1 MHSRLSLV
9 ERRACAQDTFTS
21 ARTDDHPAGIRH
33 RIRQYRPFLAGGVL
47 GNHRKHLC
55 IDLIEPE
62 ADDFSVSFGFGE
74 LYTEKK
80 ASRRQQTTGFHHP
93 RRYDPQVGKSLVIV
107 WSFYF

>member
-62 ADDFSVSFGFGE
+62 ADDFSVSFGFGRFTARRK
-74 LYTEKK
+74 LSGG
-80 ASRRQQTTGFHHP
+80 SRRLDFTTHAAMIH
-93 RRYDPQVGKSLVIV
+93 RWVKV
-107 WSFYF
+107 